1 MSSEHDSTEGD
12 AEEHVYTD
20 PPADTFHG
28 RLVALLSD
36 TDDDEYLDGYLSVN
50 GRDLMRQYYDKRL
63 QDRPST
69 FFDAPVLRRSWLRG
83 GLLPQ
88 DRPTEQEQR
97 DHAEEHGY
105 DHPADLAAQWKRER
119 SARLNRQREEKRVTK
134 AAADALRT
142 ASVDPAAEFTPD
154 EIERTGVTWGPIV
167 TQWLVDT
174 NAGRRAVGERPRLT
188 ITAAE
193 LLRAGAT
200 PTEVAALRP
209 AKSAADRAAS
219 ARWMEAERIAEG
231 EVARTRARRITVER
245 EGGTVEPP
253 ELLCLSDLLEE
264 PDEPLVYRVSGL
276 WPLGGRV
283 LLAAQYKSGKST
295 MVGNAVRSLADG
307 DLFLDRFETEPVGK
321 VVLIDTEL
329 DPRTLRRWLREQ
341 GIRKTAS
348 VSVLPL
354 RGRVSA
360 FDILDRSVRSEWV
373 TRLSGA
379 NVVILDCLRPV
390 LDSLGLSED
399 KDAGKFLVAF
409 DDMLAEAGVGEAMV
423 VTHMGH
429 QNERARGD
437 SRLLD
442 WPDVPWKIVRDENDV
457 RFFSA
462 FGRDVDV
469 PEGAL
474 SFDPDSRRLTYE
486 GGSRKD
492 VSGKAL
498 MPDLLA
504 LLRAQPGLSGR
515 QIETELMNK
524 GAGQRDIRAA
534 LKSARTD
541 GVVRVEPGQRNALLH
556 YLKEG
561 DPLDGSAA

>member
-1 MSSEHDSTEGD
+1 MTDDNLTEGD
-12 AEEHVYTD
+12 AGEHVYTD
-20 PPADTFHG
+20 PPAEAFHG
-28 RLVALLSD
+28 RLVALLGD
-36 TDDDEYLDGYLSVN
+36 LNDDEYLDGYLSVN
-50 GRDLMRQYYDKRL
+50 GRDFMRQYYDKHL
-63 QDRPST
+63 QERPST

-83 GLLPQ
+83 GLIPE
-88 DRPTEQEQR
+88 DRPTQQEQR
-97 DHAEEHGY
+97 NHAAEHGY
-105 DHPADLAAQWKRER
+105 DHPADVAAQWKRER
-119 SARLNRQREEKRVTK
+119 SARLNRQREDKRVTK
-134 AAADALRT
+134 AAAEALHT
-142 ASVDPAAEFTPD
+142 ENVDPAAEFTPD
-154 EIERTGVTWGPIV
+154 EIERAGVAWGPIA

-174 NAGRRAVGERPRLT
+174 NAGRRAVGERPKLT

-193 LLRAGAT
+193 LLRAGAKAA
-200 PTEVAALRP
+200 EVATLRP
-209 AKSAADRAAS
+209 AKSAADRAEA
-219 ARWMEAERIAEG
+219 ARRAEAERIADSEA
-231 EVARTRARRITVER
+231 ARTRARRITAER

-253 ELLCLSDLLEE
+253 ELLSLTDVLAE
-264 PDEPLVYRVSGL
+264 PDDDIVYRIEDL
-276 WPLGGRV
+276 WPVGGRV

-295 MVGNAVRSLADG
+295 TVGNAVRSLVDG
-307 DLFLDRFETEPVGK
+307 DPFLGRFRTDPVGK

-329 DPRTLRRWLREQ
+329 DPRTLRRWLRDQ
-341 GIRKTAS
+341 AIRKTAA
-348 VSVLPL
+348 VSVLSL
-354 RGRVSA
+354 RGRVAA

-409 DDMLAEAGVGEAMV
+409 DDMLAEAGVGEALV

-442 WPDVPWKIVRDENDV
+442 WPEAPWKILRDDNDV
-457 RFFSA
+457 RYFSA

-474 SFDPDSRRLTYE
+474 SYDPDTRRLTYE

-524 GAGQRDIRAA
+524 GAGQKDVRAA
-534 LKSARTD
+534 LKTARTD
-541 GVVRVEPGQRNALLH
+541 GLIRVEPGQRNALLH